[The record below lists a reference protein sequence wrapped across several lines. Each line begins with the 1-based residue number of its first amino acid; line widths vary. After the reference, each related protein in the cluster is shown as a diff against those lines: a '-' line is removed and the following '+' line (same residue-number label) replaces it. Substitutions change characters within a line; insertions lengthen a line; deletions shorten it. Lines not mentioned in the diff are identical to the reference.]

1 VASPVDELPGSALA
15 TPAGEP
21 PGAAPRRV
29 FLETYGCQMNVAD
42 SELVR
47 GLLAREGWVV
57 VPDPAEAD
65 AILVNTCA
73 IRENAEERVLGRFTQ
88 LLQHKQARPGV
99 QLGLLGCVAT
109 HQRERLL
116 ERAPWIDL
124 IVGPDG
130 YRDLPVLLRGGTDP
144 RIEVRLD
151 RDETYADLAPDL
163 APGPRAFLTVM
174 RGCDKFC
181 TFCVVPFTRGRERS
195 LPAEAVLEQVRS
207 AVGEGKREVVLLGQT
222 VNAWRHDGLDFGDL
236 LRRVARVPG
245 VERIRFTSPHPSDV
259 GESMIDAM
267 AGEEKVMPW
276 LHLPLQSASDAVLAA
291 MQRGYGLDEYRR
303 LLERIRARV
312 PGIAVST
319 DVIVGFPGEGEVDF
333 EATESFL
340 REARY
345 DFAYLFKYSA
355 REGTRAWKIEET
367 VDEAE
372 KGRRLERLI
381 ALQEAISLERHR
393 EQVGREVEVL
403 VEGPSKR
410 PPGHVHGKTRD
421 FKTAVLPGD
430 GIEPGALVL
439 ARVEDAT
446 AHTLL
451 AVPAATAG
459 LGASALG
466 RSKSEPRDPG
476 RSDGATP
483 R

>member
-1 VASPVDELPGSALA
+1 MSFLPEDPASPTRPG
-15 TPAGEP
+15 PAGERR
-21 PGAAPRRV
+21 AEPRRV

-47 GLLAREGWVV
+47 GLLARDGWEV
-57 VPDPAEAD
+57 VPDPALAD

-116 ERAPWIDL
+116 DRAPWIDL
-124 IVGPDG
+124 VVGPDG
-130 YRDLPVLLRGGTDP
+130 YRDLPALLAGGTDP

-195 LPAEAVLEQVRS
+195 LPAEAVLEQVRA
-207 AVGEGKREVVLLGQT
+207 AVRGGKREVILLGQT
-222 VNAWRHDGLDFGDL
+222 VNAWRHEGLDFGDL
-236 LRRVARVPG
+236 LRRVASVPG
-245 VERIRFTSPHPSDV
+245 LERVRFTSPHPSDV

-303 LLERIRARV
+303 LLDRVRARV
-312 PGIAVST
+312 PGLAVST
-319 DVIVGFPGEGEVDF
+319 DVIVGFPGENESDF
-333 EATESFL
+333 GATERFL

-355 REGTRAWKIEET
+355 REGTRAWKMDET

-381 ALQEAISLERHR
+381 ALQESISLERHR

-421 FKTAVLPGD
+421 FKTAVFSGEGIRAGD
-430 GIEPGALVL
+430 LVRVL
-439 ARVEDAT
+439 VEDAT

-451 AVPAATAG
+451 AAPARAAGRAPVPPDG
-459 LGASALG
+459 SGDG
-466 RSKSEPRDPG
+466 RSQPTSPG
-476 RSDGATP
+476 GATP
-483 R
+483 A